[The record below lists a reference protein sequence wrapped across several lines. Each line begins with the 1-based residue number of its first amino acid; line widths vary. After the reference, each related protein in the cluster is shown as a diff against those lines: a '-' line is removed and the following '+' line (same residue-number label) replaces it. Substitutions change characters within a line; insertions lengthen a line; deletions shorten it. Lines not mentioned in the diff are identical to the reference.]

1 MKSLLALLLVAGCT
15 VPPPGAFT
23 QPVGFSTYGRTPDG
37 KPIRLWTDYATG
49 TTTGTING
57 QSVGQLHSY

>member
-1 MKSLLALLLVAGCT
+1 MIRWLFLLSILTGCT
-15 VPPPGAFT
+15 SLPIESY
-23 QPVGFSTYGRTPDG
+23 QPVGFSTYGRTADG
-37 KPIRLWTDYATG
+37 QRVRLWTDYATG

>member
-1 MKSLLALLLVAGCT
+1 MRLILVLLLLAGCT
-15 VPPPGAFT
+15 VPPPGTF

-49 TTTGTING
+49 STTGTIG
-57 QSVGQLHSY
+57 GESVHLRSW

>member
-1 MKSLLALLLVAGCT
+1 MIRLLLALSLLAGCT
-15 VPPPGAFT
+15 ALPPDAFA
-23 QPVGFSTYGRTPDG
+23 PVGFSTYGRTPDG